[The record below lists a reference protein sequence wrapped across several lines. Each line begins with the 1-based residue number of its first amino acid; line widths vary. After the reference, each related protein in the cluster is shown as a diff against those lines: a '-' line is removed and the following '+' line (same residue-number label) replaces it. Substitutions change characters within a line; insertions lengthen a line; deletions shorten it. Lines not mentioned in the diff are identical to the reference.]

1 MLIVLQVYLFL
12 AEAGFVPLIV
22 CILLVPPPWNFL
34 CSYWLVS
41 ALHLSASCALAG
53 SDVFWVTG
61 FVGPVTA
68 LFVDILQSRSLTTW
82 QHMWQTCKLWM
93 KDYVW
98 HVLAETTIC
107 YYYVWSNHGWP
118 ICFLSKS
125 KVKIKSCLDV
135 IVSCKLSEHDLDGSL
150 IFHTWNLS
158 EWSEKA
164 FTTYVYTVYR
174 TSNHHYLSMW
184 QYPNCVTCQDSV

>member
-12 AEAGFVPLIV
+12 AEAGFEPLIV

-53 SDVFWVTG
+53 SDVCWVTG

-68 LFVDILQSRSLTTW
+68 LFVDSHVRLPHDSICGRLVNCEWKIMFVMFLQKQL
-82 QHMWQTCKLWM
+82 
-93 KDYVW
+93 YVIIMCGLIM
-98 HVLAETTIC
+98 VGL
-107 YYYVWSNHGWP
+107 YV
-118 ICFLSKS
+118 FLSKS

-135 IVSCKLSEHDLDGSL
+135 IVSCKLSEHDLNGSL

-164 FTTYVYTVYR
+164 FTTYVYTVHR

-184 QYPNCVTCQDSV
+184 QYPICVTFQDSV